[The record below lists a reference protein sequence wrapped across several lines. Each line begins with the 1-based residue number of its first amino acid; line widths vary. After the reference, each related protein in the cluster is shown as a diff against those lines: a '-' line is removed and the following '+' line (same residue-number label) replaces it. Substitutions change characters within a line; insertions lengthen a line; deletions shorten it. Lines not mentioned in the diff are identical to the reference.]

1 MTATTEKRSSL
12 HQLSPS
18 KLSAFVT
25 CPTMLK
31 ARYILGIKSPP
42 SASMVLGRAVH
53 NALELF
59 GRRRQM
65 DLPVGVE
72 DLLVELNEALKAE
85 VEGEGL
91 DIKPIELTKLREA
104 GDQLVRLYLGRY
116 GHEKPVAYELHLDE
130 PLTNP
135 STGEVYQR
143 PRLPGIEPGE
153 LTMYG
158 IVDSL
163 LEEPDGL
170 VVVDYKVTARTSAD
184 SSVMLTHRMQLLCY
198 AWLMSR
204 ASDKPVKA
212 LEIRQL
218 VRKKDPA
225 IVVTRVPVPANISYK
240 PMFEAIEALLASVN
254 TDTFLARY
262 GFTCH
267 ATCEG
272 YGLCSP
278 LN

>member
-1 MTATTEKRSSL
+1 MTTTATRSSL

-18 KLSAFVT
+18 KLAAFIA
-25 CPTMLK
+25 CPTKFK

-42 SASMVLGRAVH
+42 SVGMVLGRAVH
-53 NALELF
+53 NALELL

-65 DLPVGVE
+65 DMPVSID
-72 DLLVELNEALKAE
+72 DLLTEFNEALKADLE
-85 VEGEGL
+85 DEGL
-91 DIKPIELTKLREA
+91 DLKPAELAKLRE
-104 GDQLVRLYLGRY
+104 GGEQLIRLYLGRY
-116 GHEKPVAYELHLDE
+116 GHEKPVSSELHLDE
-130 PLTNP
+130 PLIHP
-135 STGEVYQR
+135 STGEVIMR
-143 PRLPGIEPGE
+143 PRLPGIQPGE

-184 SSVMLTHRMQLLCY
+184 SSVMLTHRIQLLCY

-218 VRKKDPA
+218 VRKKEPDIA
-225 IVVTRVPVPANISYK
+225 VTRIPVPLNISYR
-240 PMFEAIEALLASVN
+240 PMFDAIEALLASVN
-254 TDTFLARY
+254 GDTFLARY

-278 LN
+278 LS

>member
-1 MTATTEKRSSL
+1 MFR
-12 HQLSPS
+12 
-18 KLSAFVT
+18 
-25 CPTMLK
+25 

-42 SASMVLGRAVH
+42 SVSMVLGRAVH
-53 NALELF
+53 AALELL

-65 DLPVGVE
+65 DLPVSID
-72 DLLVELNEALKAE
+72 DLLTEFNDALKADIEAEALE
-85 VEGEGL
+85 V
-91 DIKPIELTKLREA
+91 KPDEMTKLREA
-104 GDQLVRLYLGRY
+104 GEQLIRLYLGRY
-116 GHEKPVAYELHLDE
+116 GHEKPVANELHLDE

-153 LTMYG
+153 LTLYG

-218 VRKKDPA
+218 VRKKEST
-225 IVVTRVPVPANISYK
+225 IVVTRVPMPANISFK
-240 PMFEAIEALLASVN
+240 PMFAAIDALLASVN
-254 TDTFLARY
+254 SAVFLARY
-262 GFTCH
+262 GFLCS
-267 ATCEG
+267 AACEG
-272 YGLCSP
+272 HGLCSP

>member
-1 MTATTEKRSSL
+1 MTATIEARSSL

-25 CPTMLK
+25 CPTMFK

-42 SASMVLGRAVH
+42 STSMVLGRAVH
-53 NALELF
+53 NALELL

-65 DLPVGVE
+65 DMAVAID
-72 DLLVELNEALKAE
+72 DLLTEFNEALKAE
-85 VEGEGL
+85 IDKEQLEV
-91 DIKPIELTKLREA
+91 KPDELTKLRE
-104 GDQLVRLYLGRY
+104 GGEQLVRLYLGRY
-116 GHEKPVAYELHLDE
+116 AHEKPTASELHLDE
-130 PLTNP
+130 PLVNP
-135 STGEVYQR
+135 ATGEAYQR
-143 PRLPGIEPGE
+143 PKLGNVEPGD
-153 LTMYG
+153 LTLYG

-163 LEEPDGL
+163 LEERDGL

-184 SSVMLTHRMQLLCY
+184 TSVMLTHRMQLLCY

-218 VRKKDPA
+218 VRKKEPD
-225 IVVTRVPVPANISYK
+225 IVVTRVPVPANLSYR
-240 PMFEAIEALLASVN
+240 PMFQAVDALLASVQ
-254 TDTFLARY
+254 TDNYLARY

-278 LN
+278 MS

>member
-1 MTATTEKRSSL
+1 MTATETRSSL

-18 KLSAFVT
+18 KLSAFIT
-25 CPTMLK
+25 CPTMFK

-53 NALELF
+53 AGLELL

-65 DLPVGVE
+65 DLPVAV
-72 DLLVELNEALKAE
+72 DELITEFNDALKAD

-91 DIKPIELTKLREA
+91 EIKPDELAKLREA
-104 GDQLVRLYLGRY
+104 GEQLIRLYLGRY
-116 GHEKPVAYELHLDE
+116 GHEKPIANELHLDE

-153 LTMYG
+153 LSMYG
-158 IVDSL
+158 IVDSV

-204 ASDKPVKA
+204 ASDRPVKA

-218 VRKKDPA
+218 VRKKQPD
-225 IVVTRVPVPANISYK
+225 ISVTRVPVPATISYK
-240 PMFEAIEALLASVN
+240 PMFDAINALLASVN
-254 TDTFLARY
+254 SDSYLSRY
-262 GFTCH
+262 GFLCH
-267 ATCEG
+267 ASCEG
-272 YGLCSP
+272 YGLCSSLIP
-278 LN
+278 

>member
-1 MTATTEKRSSL
+1 MPEATTHRFS
-12 HQLSPS
+12 QLSPS

-25 CPTMLK
+25 CPTKFK

-42 SASMVLGRAVH
+42 STNMLHGRAVH
-53 NALELF
+53 SALELL

-65 DLPVGVE
+65 DLDVGID
-72 DLLVELNEALKAE
+72 DLITEFNDAFKADI
-85 VEGEGL
+85 EGEGL
-91 DIKPIELTKLREA
+91 EVKPAELTKLRDA
-104 GDQLVRLYLGRY
+104 GEQLIRLYLGRY
-116 GHEKPVAYELHLDE
+116 GQEKPVSCELHLDE
-130 PLTNP
+130 PLIHP

-143 PRLPGIEPGE
+143 PRLPGIAPGD

-158 IVDSL
+158 IVDSV

-170 VVVDYKVTARTSAD
+170 VVVDYKVTARTTAD

-218 VRKKDPA
+218 VRKKQPD
-225 IVVTRVPVPANISYK
+225 ISVTRVPVPENISYK
-240 PMFEAIEALLASVN
+240 PMFDAIEALLASVN
-254 TDTFLARY
+254 TDTYLASY
-262 GFTCH
+262 NVLCSS
-267 ATCEG
+267 ACEG
-272 YGLCSP
+272 HGLCSP

>member
-1 MTATTEKRSSL
+1 
-12 HQLSPS
+12 
-18 KLSAFVT
+18 
-25 CPTMLK
+25 
-31 ARYILGIKSPP
+31 
-42 SASMVLGRAVH
+42 
-53 NALELF
+53 
-59 GRRRQM
+59 
-65 DLPVGVE
+65 
-72 DLLVELNEALKAE
+72 
-85 VEGEGL
+85 
-91 DIKPIELTKLREA
+91 
-104 GDQLVRLYLGRY
+104 VRLYLGRY
-116 GHEKPVAYELHLDE
+116 GHEKPVANELHLDE
-130 PLTNP
+130 PLINP
-135 STGEVYQR
+135 STGEVYMR
-143 PRLPGIEPGE
+143 PQLNHGEPGIDAGE
-153 LTMYG
+153 LSMYG

-184 SSVMLTHRMQLLCY
+184 SSVMITYRMQLLCY

-240 PMFEAIEALLASVN
+240 PMFNAIEALLASVN

>member
-1 MTATTEKRSSL
+1 MTATATRSSL

-18 KLSAFVT
+18 KLSAFIT
-25 CPTMLK
+25 CPTMFK

-53 NALELF
+53 SGLELL

-65 DLPVGVE
+65 DLPVGVDE
-72 DLLVELNEALKAE
+72 LVTEFNETLKADI
-85 VEGEGL
+85 EGEGL
-91 DIKPIELTKLREA
+91 EIKPDELAKLREA
-104 GDQLVRLYLGRY
+104 GEQLIRLYLGRY
-116 GHEKPVAYELHLDE
+116 GHEKPVSSELHLDE
-130 PLTNP
+130 PLIHP

-153 LTMYG
+153 LSMYG
-158 IVDSL
+158 IVDSV

-204 ASDKPVKA
+204 ASDRPVKA

-218 VRKKDPA
+218 VRKKQPD
-225 IVVTRVPVPANISYK
+225 ISVTRVPVPANISYK
-240 PMFEAIEALLASVN
+240 SMFNAIEALLASVN
-254 TDTFLARY
+254 GDTFLARY

-272 YGLCSP
+272 YGLCSA
-278 LN
+278 LC

>member
-1 MTATTEKRSSL
+1 MNPKPSL
-12 HQLSPS
+12 FQLSPS
-18 KLSAFVT
+18 KLSAFIT
-25 CPTMLK
+25 CPTMFK
-31 ARYILGIKSPP
+31 ARYVLGIKSPP

-53 NALELF
+53 AGLELL

-65 DLPVGVE
+65 DLPVAVD
-72 DLLVELNEALKAE
+72 DLITEFNEALKADI
-85 VEGEGL
+85 EGEGL
-91 DIKPIELTKLREA
+91 EIKPDELAKLREA
-104 GDQLVRLYLGRY
+104 GEQLIRLYLGRY
-116 GHEKPVAYELHLDE
+116 GHEKPVSSELHLDE
-130 PLTNP
+130 PLIHP

-143 PRLPGIEPGE
+143 PRLKGVEPGE
-153 LTMYG
+153 LSMYG
-158 IVDSL
+158 IVDSV

-212 LEIRQL
+212 FEIRLL
-218 VRKKDPA
+218 VRKKQPD
-225 IVVTRVPVPANISYK
+225 IVVTRITVPENISYE
-240 PMFEAIEALLASVN
+240 PMFHAIDALLNSVN
-254 TDTFLARY
+254 SHTYLSRY
-262 GFTCH
+262 GFLCH

-278 LN
+278 LSF

>member
-1 MTATTEKRSSL
+1 MPETATRKGLS
-12 HQLSPS
+12 QLSPS
-18 KLSAFVT
+18 KLSTFVT
-25 CPTMLK
+25 CPTKFK
-31 ARYILGIKSPP
+31 ARYVLGIKSPP
-42 SASMVLGRAVH
+42 SASMVLGSAVH
-53 NALELF
+53 NALELL

-65 DLPVGVE
+65 DMDVSIE
-72 DLLVELNEALKAE
+72 DLLVEFNESLKAKL
-85 VEGEGL
+85 EGEGL
-91 DIKPIELTKLREA
+91 EVKPDELTKLRE
-104 GDQLVRLYLGRY
+104 GGEQLIRLYLGRY
-116 GHEKPVAYELHLDE
+116 GHEKPVASELHLDE

-135 STGEVYQR
+135 STGEVYMR
-143 PRLPGIEPGE
+143 LRLPGIEAGE

-184 SSVMLTHRMQLLCY
+184 SSVMLTHRIQLLCY

-225 IVVTRVPVPANISYK
+225 IVVTRVPVPVNISFK
-240 PMFEAIEALLASVN
+240 PMFDAIEALLASVES
-254 TDTFLARY
+254 DTFLARY
-262 GFTCH
+262 TFTCH

>member
-1 MTATTEKRSSL
+1 MPMTETRSSL

-18 KLSAFVT
+18 KLSAFIT
-25 CPTMLK
+25 CPTMFK
-31 ARYILGIKSPP
+31 ARYVLGIKSPP

-53 NALELF
+53 SGLELL

-65 DLPVGVE
+65 DLEVGIN
-72 DLLVELNEALKAE
+72 DLITEFNEALKADI
-85 VEGEGL
+85 EGEGL
-91 DIKPIELTKLREA
+91 EIKPDELAKLREA
-104 GDQLVRLYLGRY
+104 GEQLIRLYLGRY
-116 GHEKPVAYELHLDE
+116 GHEKPVSSELHLDE
-130 PLTNP
+130 LLIHP

-153 LTMYG
+153 LSMYG
-158 IVDSL
+158 IVDSV

-204 ASDKPVKA
+204 ASDRPVKA

-218 VRKKDPA
+218 VRKKQPD
-225 IVVTRVPVPANISYK
+225 ISVTRVPVPNNISYK
-240 PMFEAIEALLASVN
+240 PMFDAIEALLASVN
-254 TDTFLARY
+254 SGAFLARY
-262 GFTCH
+262 TFTCH

>member
-1 MTATTEKRSSL
+1 MPITETRSSL

-18 KLSAFVT
+18 KLSAFIT
-25 CPTMLK
+25 CPTMFK

-53 NALELF
+53 AGLELL

-65 DLPVGVE
+65 DLLVAVD
-72 DLLVELNEALKAE
+72 DLINEFNETLKADI
-85 VEGEGL
+85 EGEGL
-91 DIKPIELTKLREA
+91 EIKPDELAKLREA
-104 GDQLVRLYLGRY
+104 GEQLIRLYLGRY
-116 GHEKPVAYELHLDE
+116 GHEKPVSSELHLDE
-130 PLTNP
+130 PLIHP

-143 PRLPGIEPGE
+143 PSLPGIEPGE
-153 LTMYG
+153 LSLYG
-158 IVDSL
+158 IVDSV

-204 ASDKPVKA
+204 ASDRPVKA

-218 VRKKDPA
+218 VRKKQPD
-225 IVVTRVPVPANISYK
+225 ISVTRLPVPGNVSYA
-240 PMFEAIEALLASVN
+240 PMFDTIDALLATVDGDAYLS
-254 TDTFLARY
+254 RY
-262 GFTCH
+262 GFLCH
-267 ATCEG
+267 ASCDG
-272 YGLCSP
+272 YRLCSP
-278 LN
+278 LA